1 MGEAGDGA
9 VRRSAAGVATGLILG
24 AWAGVFWFLL
34 ASGRTTLYLSPRT
47 SWVVPVGAS
56 ILTVA
61 AVARLATARRSG
73 PLSTRR
79 AWTLGVVALPALLV
93 VALPPASLGSFA
105 VARRSAVT
113 AGVVPAGD
121 VATGPIT
128 LVDVAAAK
136 WSREAARAL
145 VKRAGSPVSFVG
157 FVTEDPGGAADEF
170 VLTRFLVSC
179 CVADALSVQVRVVGA
194 PAGEF
199 GEDQWVRVEG
209 NLYPLAHEVIVDAS
223 DVTAVPRPS
232 RPYLNV

>member
-1 MGEAGDGA
+1 MGAAGDGSES
-9 VRRSAAGVATGLILG
+9 RSSAGLATGVVLA
-24 AWAGVFWFLL
+24 AWAAVFWFLL
-34 ASGRTTLYLSPRT
+34 ATGRTTLYLSPRT

-79 AWTLGVVALPALLV
+79 AWTLGVIALPALLV
-93 VALPPASLGSFA
+93 VALPPASLGSYA

-113 AGVVPAGD
+113 AGVVPASD
-121 VATGPIT
+121 VSTGPIT

-136 WSREAARAL
+136 WSREAAREL
-145 VKRAGSPVSFVG
+145 VKRAGTSVAFVG

-199 GEDQWVRVEG
+199 VQDQWVRVEG
-209 NLYPLAHEVIVDAS
+209 NLYPLGHEVIVDAS
-223 DVTAVPRPS
+223 AVTAVPRPS
-232 RPYLNV
+232 HPYLNV